1 MATDAESALLAKI
14 DMEERG
20 VPDSLPSPRELTE
33 SGARCVIAYARI
45 SDLSQKRTDA
55 SRNTKGVTNQ
65 HATNRGIARRDSLV
79 IIKRYTDNDLSA
91 SKDEY
96 RPDFESMLTDLHR
109 GQTAEGY
116 PVHWVIA
123 VDEDRIFKTPT
134 QWQRFVE
141 AFRAKPERVF
151 ADDYGTQD
159 LYSENAEIIG
169 LLGVAIAMG
178 ENRKRRART
187 RRWHAGQARRGI
199 AHTGGKAFG
208 YRPVDGAP
216 GKVELVP
223 EEAAVIRAA
232 VDACI
237 EGKSWG
243 TITKI
248 FADSGIPTAKGG
260 PWRVQTV
267 KQIISSPRNAGLRI
281 LGGEVFKGE
290 DGQPVVGQWEPIIT
304 SAEWEAVTAR
314 YKPRERLPGGN
325 TKNPKPVTAR
335 KYLLS
340 GLLRCGNV
348 VDGRIC
354 NAIMR
359 ASATTMGA
367 AKYRYTCRPKSD
379 GGCSGSSVSGEW
391 IDQEISDLVL
401 MALEA
406 RPVID
411 NERPPWEYEDE
422 LAAAIT
428 KRDEFELN
436 WSKGIVPDERF
447 YRLSPQLDEAVEVLR
462 KAKAEYEAA
471 GVVPVESA
479 AERRERWSKPVEE
492 GGYDLRQKR
501 AVLFAELTAVLIF
514 PVGMGK
520 QNRSPDSYR
529 PVFKP
534 TA

>member
-20 VPDSLPSPRELTE
+20 VPDSLPTPRELTQT
-33 SGARCVIAYARI
+33 GARCVIAYARI
-45 SDLSQKRTDA
+45 SDLSKQRAD
-55 SRNTKGVTNQ
+55 SRKNAKGVTNQ
-65 HATNRGIARRDSLV
+65 HATNRNIARRDSLV

-116 PVHWVIA
+116 PVHGVIA

-141 AFRAKPERVF
+141 AFRARPERVF

-187 RRWHAGQARRGI
+187 RRWHEGQARRGI
-199 AHTGGKAFG
+199 AHTGGRTFG
-208 YRPVDGAP
+208 YRPVDGEP
-216 GKVELVP
+216 GEIEVVP
-223 EEAAVIRAA
+223 EEAAVIRKAVAA
-232 VDACI
+232 CV

-243 TITKI
+243 TITQI
-248 FADSGIPTAKGG
+248 FADSGLPTAKGG
-260 PWRVQTV
+260 PWRAQTV
-267 KQIISSPRNAGLRI
+267 KQIISSPRNAGLRM
-281 LGGEVFKGE
+281 LGGELFKDE
-290 DGQPVVGQWEPIIT
+290 DGQPVVGQWEAIIT
-304 SAEWEAVTAR
+304 VAEWEAVAAR
-314 YKPRERLPGGN
+314 HRPRTRVA
-325 TKNPKPVTAR
+325 TSSPKTGTENRTR
-335 KYLLS
+335 KHLLS

-354 NAIMR
+354 NTILQAHVTKR
-359 ASATTMGA
+359 GASQ
-367 AKYRYTCRPKSD
+367 YRYTCRSKSD
-379 GGCSGSSVSGEW
+379 GGCSGVSVSGEW
-391 IDQEISDLVL
+391 IDREISDLVL
-401 MALEA
+401 MALESK
-406 RPVID
+406 PVAD
-411 NERPPWEYEDE
+411 ANRAPWEYENDLVE
-422 LAAAIT
+422 AIK

-436 WSKGIVPDERF
+436 WSKGIVSDDRF
-447 YRLSPQLDEAVEVLR
+447 YRLSPQLDASVDELR

-471 GVVPVESA
+471 GVIPVESA
-479 AERRERWSKPVEE
+479 AERRERWWKPVVD

-514 PVGMGK
+514 PVGKGK
-520 QNRSPDSYR
+520 QNRTPDSYR
-529 PVFKP
+529 PVYKP
-534 TA
+534 SA